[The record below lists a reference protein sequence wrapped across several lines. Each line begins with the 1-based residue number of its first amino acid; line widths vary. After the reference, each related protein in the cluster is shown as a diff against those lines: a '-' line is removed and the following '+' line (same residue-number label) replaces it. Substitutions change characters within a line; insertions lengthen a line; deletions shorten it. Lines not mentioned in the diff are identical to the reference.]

1 MSGCQADAVDNP
13 SDSLTQLALA
23 KACINCDTSGPSL
36 GQPPP
41 GSPLTK
47 RASIECPANKPEELR
62 PGPGCQHT
70 YTCDGSRFPNVCANV
85 ASAIYRGKSR
95 ILTKRF
101 GSNQNTNGWHNDKDG
116 TGDTGNAETRRVTA
130 ATKRSSAGWGV
141 STSTPFHFYYS
152 IRQILSE
159 VNDGS
164 SLLAV
169 RSMNTLLHLGDLM
182 EIPHSFDLCQL
193 RKMQTKELISGNSTP
208 NGPRSLAR
216 KMQQGSQNWFLVPI
230 KFSVS

>member
-23 KACINCDTSGPSL
+23 KACINCDTSGPTL
-36 GQPPP
+36 GRPPP

-47 RASIECPANKPEELR
+47 RAPIECPVNEPEALR
-62 PGPGCQHT
+62 PGNGCQHT

-85 ASAIYRGKSR
+85 ASAINRGKSP
-95 ILTKRF
+95 ILTKRS
-101 GSNQNTNGWHNDKDG
+101 GGNQNTIGWRNDKDG
-116 TGDTGNAETRRVTA
+116 TGDTGNAETRKVTA
-130 ATKRSSAGWGV
+130 ATKKASMGWGV
-141 STSTPFHFYYS
+141 STSAPFHFYYS

-159 VNDGS
+159 VNDGN

-169 RSMNTLLHLGDLM
+169 RSMNTLLHLGDVQ
-182 EIPHSFDLCQL
+182 ETPHSFDLCQVK
-193 RKMQTKELISGNSTP
+193 KMQTKEFISDNSTP
-208 NGPRSLAR
+208 NGPRSLVI
-216 KMQQGSQNWFLVPI
+216 KMQQGSQNWILVPI